1 MPDGTHALGERLL
14 RLSDVEAKTGI
25 KRSTIYRRIAAE
37 TFPAPLSLG
46 PGTVRWRLS
55 DVEAWIEGL
64 TAARQ

>member
-14 RLSDVEAKTGI
+14 RLADVEAKTGI